1 MGASR
6 KPRNDGSWERGQ
18 AILRHR
24 VERDFTV
31 LQNAV
36 IRDKRLSYKALGL
49 LVKLLQLPSD
59 FRISIAWLAQ
69 QGRTRRHA
77 VRTAI
82 EELETV
88 GYMGKELTRDDSGKF
103 AGCIWWVT
111 DSPAAQDRDGRPV
124 SGFPISGKPTPENHT
139 LLSTNKQQ
147 ELSGTTTTAPPASLA
162 WPPGLPE
169 AERVVVGGLI
179 ERLEQS
185 AAQAV
190 LDELAGLMAANR
202 IKSSRIALLRAL
214 VVRVEAG
221 AFVPAHGPAVAA
233 RRAQEAEEGRKR
245 NEAKARRPQRSP
257 ELAKAKLAE
266 IAAALQGPGS
276 L

>member
-6 KPRNDGSWERGQ
+6 QARNGGSWERGQ

-36 IRDKRLSYKALGL
+36 IRDRRLSYKALGL

-82 EELETV
+82 EELEAV
-88 GYMGKELTRDDSGKF
+88 GYMGKELTRDESGKF

-111 DSPAAQDRDGRPV
+111 DSPGAPDSDGRPV
-124 SGFPISGKPTPENHT
+124 SGFPISEEPTPENRT
-139 LLSTNKQQ
+139 LLSTNKHQ
-147 ELSGTTTTAPPASLA
+147 ELSGTTTTAPLV
-162 WPPGLPE
+162 WPRGLPE
-169 AERVVVGGLI
+169 AERVVVESLVEG
-179 ERLEQS
+179 LEQG

-214 VVRVEAG
+214 VARARAG
-221 AFVPAHGPAVAA
+221 TFVPAHGPAVATK
-233 RRAQEAEEGRKR
+233 RAQEAEEGRKR
-245 NEAKARRPQRSP
+245 RDAEVRRAVCTP

-266 IAAALQGPGS
+266 IAAALRSLGS

>member
-6 KPRNDGSWERGQ
+6 QARSGGSWERGQ

-24 VERDFTV
+24 VERDFTIIP
-31 LQNAV
+31 NAV
-36 IRDKRLSYKALGL
+36 IRDKRLGFKEFGVLAFL
-49 LVKLLQLPSD
+49 LHLPPD
-59 FRISIAWLAQ
+59 FRVTVEWISRQKCTGKYAIRAAIQ
-69 QGRTRRHA
+69 QLQA
-77 VRTAI
+77 
-82 EELETV
+82 L
-88 GYMGKELTRDDSGKF
+88 GYMGIDAHRDDRGRF
-103 AGCIWWVT
+103 LHWVWWVT
-111 DSPAAQDRDGRPV
+111 DRPGPAKCDSHPV
-124 SGFPISGKPTPENHT
+124 SGFPQVGSPQVENRT

-147 ELSGTTTTAPPASLA
+147 ELSGTTTTAPLV
-162 WPPGLPE
+162 WPRGLPE
-169 AERVVVGGLI
+169 AERVVVESLI
-179 ERLEQS
+179 GKLEQG

-214 VVRVEAG
+214 VARAETG
-221 AFVPAHGPAVAA
+221 AFLPAHGPAVAA

-245 NEAKARRPQRSP
+245 SETNARRSQRSP

-266 IAAALQGPGS
+266 ITAALRSPGA